1 MKTKIFFGVALFNL
15 LFYLAMES
23 IGPAFKACLVF
34 GVQYL
39 FGLIV

>member
-23 IGPAFKACLVF
+23 IWSGIQGMF
-34 GVQYL
+34 GLWWLQYL
-39 FGLIV
+39 FWV